1 MIASTVGSA
10 VGLGNIWRFPYEAGV
25 HGGGAFMM
33 LDILF
38 VLMIGIP
45 VLCAEF
51 IIGRHTGQNIR
62 GAFRALAP
70 GKAWGWM
77 GYVSITAAI
86 GILSFYS
93 VVAGWTIE
101 YFCQAVTS
109 FDSTATQEQLHS
121 RFDAFATGDV
131 RPLVWTVVFLAIN
144 FFVVVRSVEKGI
156 ERVSNILMPLLAVIL
171 IACCVNSLC
180 LPGAREGLDFLFRP
194 DFSKVTPKVVIGAM
208 GQAFFSLSLGLGC
221 MVTYASYFRR
231 QDALVRTATTTALLD
246 TLVAILAGVII
257 FPAVFT
263 FGAEAAAGPKLVFEV
278 LPSLFAHMPAGQVW
292 EAAFFLLL
300 FIASLTSTISMS
312 EIAIAYFVEETGMK
326 RRTAAAL
333 TIGISMLLGC
343 LCALSFGSLSGF
355 TICGLTIF
363 NLFDYVTS
371 NIILPLGG
379 LVVSV
384 FVGWVLD
391 RSILRSELAVPG
403 REGTAAGRRVVHWV
417 VFCLRYVTP
426 ACILTVFIAGLIG

>member
-25 HGGGAFMM
+25 HGGGAFML

-62 GAFRALAP
+62 GAFRTLAP

-101 YFCQAVTS
+101 YFVQAVTS
-109 FDSTATQEQLHS
+109 FDSTATQEDMHS
-121 RFDAFATGDV
+121 RFDAFATSDL
-131 RPLVWTVVFLAIN
+131 RPLMWTLIFLAVN
-144 FFVVVRSVEKGI
+144 FLVVVRSVEKGI
-156 ERVSNILMPLLAVIL
+156 ERVSNVLMPMLAIIL
-171 IACCVNSLC
+171 VACCVNSLC
-180 LPGAREGLDFLFRP
+180 LPGAREGLRFLFHP
-194 DFSKVTPKVVIGAM
+194 DFSKVTPSVVISAM

-231 QDALVRTATTTALLD
+231 SDALVRTATTTALLD

-263 FGAEAAAGPKLVFEV
+263 FGGETAAGPKLVFEV
-278 LPSLFAHMPAGQVW
+278 LPSLFAHMPAGQIW

-326 RRTAAAL
+326 RHAAAAL
-333 TIGISMLLGC
+333 TIGISMLFGS

-371 NIILPLGG
+371 NIILPIGG

-403 REGTAAGRRVVHWV
+403 KEGTAAGRRAVRWV
-417 VFCLRYVTP
+417 VFCLRYVAP
-426 ACILTVFIAGLIG
+426 VCILTVFIAGLIG